1 MATNRDLAM
10 VNAAISQQNTM
21 AKRIAKMQLGS
32 MYANNTA
39 ESLLKGAKKSGY
51 ITKDA
56 YAQAVAN
63 LGNQSAQQTT
73 ATATQTNQQSS
84 GITADELMQGYQ
96 QWVGQQ
102 GQDQQTNSASTQN
115 GSSSDS
121 SGTESQQIPSLM
133 DSVKNMSNEDI
144 AKQINIA
151 NMVKDKTAQT
161 EDEQNKN
168 VADILSRLN
177 NDSSM
182 ADKAK
187 QLLQQ
192 RNTDYTNQTGKT
204 DYNDAVQRTLNQTI
218 PSLNQSSDPGTAG
231 SGYGQYLQE
240 QSASQD
246 AGTADSGHRQYLAE
260 QNANTAN
267 SGAVQQVTQQTNKST
282 TATTKAV
289 EKAQSEA
296 KTAQKKAETAQKKV
310 DSKQTQLANLQK
322 QLETARKE
330 AKTNGNYSKVN
341 SIGQQITTLKKQL
354 SSATKEAT
362 QKQKTAQEKTAA
374 VTTAKSAK
382 TKAQEENN
390 LKLRQE
396 LLTNPLAT
404 IKGKATDTSTAKTS
418 NTQTIANA
426 NGTFKNGE
434 TLAKAQ
440 NLVTKAESGKL
451 TKADKKEAKTVI
463 KEYKQKIKDND
474 MTDADMEAYSTL
486 QNATSAGASFM
497 SGIVNAFPTTKAIAE
512 KIGNEFSSIFGN
524 GDAGTK
530 TVENIEKQDQITKN
544 QNAVAN
550 VAGNF
555 AGKGAQ
561 YALFNKVADAAGATE
576 ALEGALNS
584 KLGLNTLSSAGGTVA
599 NQARNA
605 AAKNLTG
612 ALSRVAVG
620 QAADTAFDTIPTLM
634 ENAKTGRYDT
644 GNTLQNVKNV
654 ADDFAANQL
663 QNLAFNNASEL
674 LPVVGTAVKEKLN
687 GSNTD
692 EAIAKS
698 VQDQIANTTDINS
711 RTGVDNYII
720 DTRKDLKQMTGEY
733 PSGTKGDIAKT
744 DFQNK
749 LDAYLSAQEYLT
761 EAINSN
767 DENMVRLAY
776 QKSNEYKEGFLT
788 AAERLKQEYPD
799 AVENIDSWIKSIDE
813 QNSAIKASAAK
824 QQYALAD
831 YANVPY
837 PEVGMSYDAL
847 NTQKSNAEL
856 STMKE
861 ADFNNKKVLSSK
873 GKTNMYKTNYDPN
886 KSVSKLQTTLDDYIS
901 KYGIQDEQIQE
912 SVNRA
917 KRSINDMNYAVQNRS
932 DVSLRQSI
940 DEYKAAMNDIRTH
953 SAEVIDNFDP
963 NDIRSARGIAASGTQ
978 INTWQNDQ
986 NLVTDPERELINYNP
1001 TFEESLENRTKK
1013 AARDAAELEEYEKA
1027 MHGSL
1032 DSNEELVIPVDDNDY
1047 AKPWDNSKPETN
1059 ILRPKQETEAT
1070 SEMLSKRA
1078 QEFSEQNNDLLQR
1091 QLADRTDIDSLAKQ
1105 QQKAAETIENN
1116 AKQIPSIET
1125 DIKPRNKTVA
1135 ARREDG
1141 SIVYNAPKSASTNIP
1156 SIEDGVPKR
1165 VGRATTIYHPY
1176 NGATP
1181 TQSEVNRVAT
1191 SISKESMSNA
1201 SVNLASATSDEGK
1214 VDRNILKK
1222 AYNKIFGEKGG
1233 QRKVTVEGVEFEGKP
1248 YNVSLNSSAVGKI
1261 TSGKD
1266 LSAERLA
1273 VFENVDDVVR
1283 NGEYVGSADFV
1294 QHHRTNKNVIRY
1306 DYFETPVEIDGKSYI
1321 VSYDVEVYKDANN
1334 YRTHKVIDEINL
1346 TERSP
1351 VPSKGILDERVRQL
1365 PVHSPD
1371 APTQSGLHN
1380 SYIADGRGA
1389 VNSGND
1395 AWDQLVNDV
1404 NGTGTAK
1411 TAAQAPDV
1419 NPIDAVNNLEEKMAN
1434 RAAKNNDNGYVG
1446 RGYTNTIKNSGLAT
1460 DDQYTKGLEEQT
1472 KHFSVSEKSSFERGK
1487 AYYDSNPQQ
1496 AIKRYSASMEKGELR
1511 NLGSSDIDA
1520 MHVAYGNLNQAA
1532 KNATDPAEA
1541 EKLRRQAS
1549 AIAKNL
1555 TDAQH
1560 YNAQTLQANAK
1571 WRGTS
1576 DGMLMSAD
1584 GTLQRLRDEALT
1596 PKQHNQLDEA
1606 AQKISDMLQDMLN
1619 GKMNISSSD
1628 EDAWKTVKQALD
1640 EYPLLKNKF
1649 SDKQLQN
1656 LTDSVLKDKNWD
1668 DVQRILE
1675 EEMTGYSGLSTDAID
1690 KATMLMEKAQK
1701 YNYGSRKFMELES
1714 QAYQV
1719 LAKNIMSQPGYKG
1732 KSFGQKV
1739 DSWRYLMMLGNPKTM
1754 IKNIAGNVLFGGVTE
1769 IKDNVAAV
1777 MEAAASK
1784 AIKANGDTRTKTFLN
1799 PLDSSDKA
1807 LISAAKEYGE
1817 NNAARALSGNKY
1829 TTPGVALDQALGTF
1843 GNSKAG
1849 RTIQWLSDRTSDILD
1864 NSDQAAMM
1872 GKYQNALARYVKA
1885 NGYSSSIFSDTS
1897 EEAAEFL
1904 TQASDYAV
1912 HQAEEAAFHQDNAF
1926 ARELS
1931 KFVTNLKN
1939 SDNAGARA
1947 TGVMIDAAIPFKKT
1961 PANVLKSCIEYS
1973 PVEYA
1978 VALSKTRSL
1987 MKGYTSATEY
1997 IDEMAKATTGTAMYA
2012 MGALLAH
2019 EGIIRIGLGKGDN
2032 EKNTDT
2038 RTGNQNGAL
2047 YIGKQSFDLSD
2058 LAPAAYP
2065 LIAGATFKESF
2076 DNDDDFMNAL
2086 VNGIKS
2092 SGESLVDTTMLM
2104 GINDIFESI
2113 RYADQDES
2121 GLAAAGSAILESY
2134 AGQFLPTIG
2143 RATNATADSTQYST
2157 YSSATG
2163 TKKQIESTGK
2173 YLETKVPGLQK
2184 LGDWADDNNI
2194 PVLNKLKLQPAVDAW
2209 GNEKKQNSAGV
2220 DAYTDNAAANAVGR
2234 AVANFATPTK
2244 TSADKSEDIDNAI
2257 RELKNS
2263 VVSDGTM
2270 SAEDADELFPYTATS
2285 EAKVNGAKLSES
2297 DWTEYQKAKG
2307 KTSKELAEA
2316 LLTSGQYNDMSDA
2329 DKAEILPQLYKFSK
2343 AYTASEYGGT
2353 VSSTNAKLISAY
2365 EEGGASGLI
2374 DYIAGKSEKSD
2385 FEAQVAASNSEGKS
2399 TIDNTVDYLNAVKK
2413 QDSDKAS
2420 ELAKQASEY
2429 QSGSY
2434 TLKDGQY
2441 VYQNN
2446 NTTKTGTGN
2455 EVTIPGPEDV
2465 GLQKSGSTTSA
2476 STTKSTTQEK
2486 DMSAYTAAHAKEW
2499 AKYSKTSTVG
2509 ESGTDY
2515 SSSTRY
2521 QRVASLADIDGI
2533 ETNGVGYE
2541 KAVKAID
2548 TDGNGSMNKSEITSW
2563 IEKKAKENGWDQET
2577 KRSVFSAYAPKNWK
2591 NPY

>member
-1 MATNRDLAM
+1 MKKDDE
-10 VNAAISQQNTM
+10 
-21 AKRIAKMQLGS
+21 
-32 MYANNTA
+32 Y
-39 ESLLKGAKKSGY
+39 LK
-51 ITKDA
+51 I
-56 YAQAVAN
+56 
-63 LGNQSAQQTT
+63 AQQ
-73 ATATQTNQQSS
+73 AIEAQQKQQAIQNEVYKVS
-84 GITADELMQGYQ
+84 GGVTGTPSAAD
-96 QWVGQQ
+96 
-102 GQDQQTNSASTQN
+102 T
-115 GSSSDS
+115 
-121 SGTESQQIPSLM
+121 QIPSIM
-133 DSVKNMSNEDI
+133 DTTSAMSNTDL
-144 AKQINIA
+144 AKEINNA
-151 NMVKDKTAQT
+151 NMVQSKTAQT
-161 EDEQNKN
+161 QEEQSANISKI
-168 VADILSRLN
+168 AKQLES
-177 NDSSM
+177 DSNM
-182 ADKAK
+182 ASQAK
-187 QLLQQ
+187 QLLNQ
-192 RNTDYTNQTGKT
+192 RNADYTAKTGKT
-204 DYNDAVQRTLNQTI
+204 DYNDAVQQTLKQTV
-218 PSLNQSSDPGTAG
+218 PSLVQSTDTGKAGSGYKQYLQEQNSSQDTGTAG
-231 SGYGQYLQE
+231 SGYRQYLQG
-240 QSASQD
+240 QSSAQD
-246 AGTADSGHRQYLAE
+246 VGTAGSAYRQYLAE

-267 SGAVQQVTQQTNKST
+267 SDAIQQIAQQAVQRATKTASANTTGAKAATKTTTGTTKST

-310 DSKQTQLANLQK
+310 DTKQTQLANLQK

-374 VTTAKSAK
+374 VTTAKSTK

-418 NTQTIANA
+418 NTQAITNA

-440 NLVTKAESGKL
+440 SLVTKAESGKL
-451 TKADKKEAKTVI
+451 TKADKQEAKTVI

-497 SGIVNAFPTTKAIAE
+497 SGIVNAFPTTKALAE

-654 ADDFAANQL
+654 ADDFSANQL

-698 VQDQIANTTDINS
+698 VQDQIANTTGINS

-749 LDAYLSAQEYLT
+749 LDGYLSAQEYLT

-776 QKSNEYKEGFLT
+776 QKSNEYKDGFLT

-813 QNSAIKASAAK
+813 QDSAIKASAAK

-886 KSVSKLQTTLDDYIS
+886 KSVSKLQATLDDYVS

-917 KRSINDMNYAVQNRS
+917 KRSINDMSYAVQNRS

-986 NLVTDPERELINYNP
+986 NLVTDSERELINYNP

-1032 DSNEELVIPVDDNDY
+1032 DSNEEPIISIDDNYY

-1070 SEMLSKRA
+1070 SEALSKRA
-1078 QEFSEQNNDLLQR
+1078 REFSEQNNDLLQR

-1125 DIKPRNKTVA
+1125 DVKPRNRTVA

-1141 SIVYNAPKSASTNIP
+1141 SIVYNAPKNSSDTIPSLKSGTTLNPDGSTN
-1156 SIEDGVPKR
+1156 
-1165 VGRATTIYHPY
+1165 Y
-1176 NGATP
+1176 
-1181 TQSEVNRVAT
+1181 T
-1191 SISKESMSNA
+1191 SGTVSKERFDVD
-1201 SVNLASATSDEGK
+1201 SVTAGKAT
-1214 VDRNILKK
+1214 
-1222 AYNKIFGEKGG
+1222 KIDN
-1233 QRKVTVEGVEFEGKP
+1233 P
-1248 YNVSLNSSAVGKI
+1248 YTETGANVNSS
-1261 TSGKD
+1261 
-1266 LSAERLA
+1266 
-1273 VFENVDDVVR
+1273 
-1283 NGEYVGSADFV
+1283 
-1294 QHHRTNKNVIRY
+1294 
-1306 DYFETPVEIDGKSYI
+1306 
-1321 VSYDVEVYKDANN
+1321 
-1334 YRTHKVIDEINL
+1334 
-1346 TERSP
+1346 
-1351 VPSKGILDERVRQL
+1351 
-1365 PVHSPD
+1365 
-1371 APTQSGLHN
+1371 
-1380 SYIADGRGA
+1380 
-1389 VNSGND
+1389 ND

-1411 TAAQAPDV
+1411 TAAQAQDV

-1460 DDQYTKGLEEQT
+1460 DEQYAKGLEEQT
-1472 KHFSVSEKSSFERGK
+1472 KHFTVSEKESFEMGK

-1496 AIKRYSASMEKGELR
+1496 VIKRYSASMEKGELK

-1541 EKLRRQAS
+1541 GKLRRQAS

-1690 KATMLMEKAQK
+1690 KATMLMEEAQK
-1701 YNYGSRKFMELES
+1701 YNYGSRKFMELEN

-1784 AIKANGDTRTKTFLN
+1784 AIKANGDVRTKTILN

-1829 TTPGVALDQALGTF
+1829 TSPGVALDQALGTF

-1849 RTIQWLSDRTSDILD
+1849 RTVQWLSDRTSDILD
-1864 NSDQAAMM
+1864 NSDKAAMM
-1872 GKYQNALARYVKA
+1872 SKYQNALARYVKA

-1904 TQASDYAV
+1904 AQASDYAV

-1973 PVEYA
+1973 PVEYG
-1978 VALSKTRSL
+1978 VALAKTKSL
-1987 MKGYTSATEY
+1987 MQGYTSATEY
-1997 IDEMAKATTGTAMYA
+1997 IDEMAKATTGTTMYS

-2113 RYADQDES
+2113 RYTDRDKS
-2121 GLAAAGSAILESY
+2121 GIASALSSVAESY
-2134 AGQFLPTIG
+2134 AGQFLPTLG

-2157 YSSATG
+2157 YSSETG
-2163 TKKQIESTGK
+2163 IKKQIESTGK

-2184 LGDWADDNNI
+2184 LGDWADDNSI
-2194 PVLNKLKLQPAVDAW
+2194 PMLNKLKLQPAVDAW

-2220 DAYTDNAAANAVGR
+2220 DAYTDNSAANTVGR
-2234 AVANFATPTK
+2234 AVANFVTPAK

-2263 VVSDGTM
+2263 VVSNGTM

-2285 EAKVNGAKLSES
+2285 EANINKTKLSES

-2307 KTSKELAEA
+2307 KTSKELAKA
-2316 LLTSGQYNDMSDA
+2316 LLTSGQYDDMSDA

-2374 DYIAGKSEKSD
+2374 DYIAGESEKSD

-2413 QDSDKAS
+2413 QDSDKAA

-2429 QSGSY
+2429 QSGNY
-2434 TLKDGQY
+2434 TLKNGQY

-2455 EVTIPGPEDV
+2455 EATIPGPEDV

-2476 STTKSTTQEK
+2476 SSTKADKQEK

-2499 AKYSKTSTVG
+2499 AKYSKNSTVG
-2509 ESGTDY
+2509 ESGKDY
-2515 SSSTRY
+2515 SESTRY
-2521 QRVASLADIDGI
+2521 QRVASLSDVDGI

-2541 KAVKAID
+2541 KTIKAMD
-2548 TDGNGSMNKSEITSW
+2548 TDGNGSMSKAEITSW
-2563 IEKKAKENGWDQET
+2563 IDRMAKEDGWDQDT
-2577 KRSVFSAYAPKNWK
+2577 KRKVFSAYSTWK